1 MILAVG
7 PVGSC
12 KNSVAN
18 KAGSQTAEPGLVAQD
33 FSAVIDPPQKKE
45 VFFGMNAGKLI

>member
-18 KAGSQTAEPGLVAQD
+18 KAGNQAAEPGLVAQAL
-33 FSAVIDPPQKKE
+33 SAVIDPVIKKR
-45 VFFGMNAGKLI
+45 FFLE